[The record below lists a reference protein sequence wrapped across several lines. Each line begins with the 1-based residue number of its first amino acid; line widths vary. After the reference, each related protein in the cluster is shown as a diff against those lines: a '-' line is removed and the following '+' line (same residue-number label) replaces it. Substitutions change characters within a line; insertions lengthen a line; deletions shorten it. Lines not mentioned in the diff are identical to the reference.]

1 MPSAYG
7 LVVHHGQ
14 NPLWGDDWPEVR
26 AHWPLDWA
34 VAHLNHGSYGATP
47 SAVSE
52 ARRALLHESDVNP
65 VRWFRRVLPGAV
77 REAREVIR
85 QFLGAPPGTL
95 ALVTNASAGVSA
107 VLAATELGV
116 GEEVLVSDH
125 AYGAVRFAVERAAER
140 AGASV
145 RVARLALGAT
155 DDEVVAA
162 FAGGLRDCTRL
173 VVVDAV
179 TSPTA
184 MRLPVEGVAAEA
196 HRAGVPVLV
205 DAAHGPGMLPVDLA
219 TTAADFWVG
228 NLHKWA
234 CAPAGTAALFV
245 ARPAAHPVATPIVSW
260 GEHDGFPDAFD
271 QRGTDDLTP
280 WLAAPVALAL
290 LSGLGWARL
299 RRHNA
304 ALVAEAQQVVAAAIA
319 LPAQRLWRAPELSM
333 AVVPLPPGV
342 ATDPAG
348 ASALQAALS
357 DRLGIEAAVTS
368 WNGRGLLRLSA
379 QAYNAPVDYDRL
391 AAGLPGLTGRW
402 PRSRPTRRSEGA
414 LRGGSPVS
422 RCSRPSPPPP
432 ETHPAGGS
440 PPSEQTG
447 DR

>member
-1 MPSAYG
+1 
-7 LVVHHGQ
+7 VHHGE
-14 NPLWGDDWPEVR
+14 NRLWGNDWPDVR
-26 AHWPLDWA
+26 ACWPLDWT
-34 VAHLNHGSYGATP
+34 VAHLNHGSYGAVP

-52 ARRALLHESDVNP
+52 ARQAFLHESDVNP

-77 REAREVIR
+77 REAREVVR

-107 VLAATELGV
+107 VLSSTALGP
-116 GEEVLVSDH
+116 GDEVLISDH
-125 AYGAVRFAVERAAER
+125 AYGAVRFAAERAAER
-140 AGASV
+140 TGATV

-155 DDEVVAA
+155 DEEAVAA
-162 FAGGLRDCTRL
+162 FAGGLRDRTRL

-184 MRLPVEGVAAEA
+184 QRLPVEDIAAEA

-234 CAPAGTAALFV
+234 CAPAGTGALFV
-245 ARPAAHPVATPIVSW
+245 AHPPAHPVATPIVSW
-260 GEHDGFPDAFD
+260 GEQDGFPAAFD

-290 LSGLGWARL
+290 LSGLGWERL
-299 RRHNA
+299 RSHNA
-304 ALVAEAQQVVAAAIA
+304 TLVAEAQQVVAAAIA
-319 LPAQRLWRAPELSM
+319 FPTQRLRHSADVSM

-357 DRLGIEAAVTS
+357 DRLGIEAAVSS

-379 QAYNAPVDYDRL
+379 QAYNAPADYERL

-402 PRSRPTRRSEGA
+402 PRA
-414 LRGGSPVS
+414 
-422 RCSRPSPPPP
+422 RPSD
-432 ETHPAGGS
+432 GS
-440 PPSEQTG
+440 PPSGPG
-447 DR
+447 DPSPPHPGTDPAGNLPPSGQNGLR

>member
-7 LVVHHGQ
+7 LVVRHGQ

-196 HRAGVPVLV
+196 HRGGVPVLV

-304 ALVAEAQQVVAAAIA
+304 TLVAEAQQLVAAAIGV
-319 LPAQRLWRAPELSM
+319 PVQRLWLAPGVSM

-342 ATDPAG
+342 AADAAG
-348 ASALQAALS
+348 AGALQAALS
-357 DRLGIEAAVTS
+357 DRLGIEAAVS
-368 WNGRGLLRLSA
+368 AWNGRGLLRLSA
-379 QAYNAPVDYDRL
+379 QVYNAPADYERL

-432 ETHPAGGS
+432 ETHPAGGN